1 MFQGKGIIMKPVLQV
16 RDLCRNRILH
26 NISFDLMPGEL
37 LAVMGPSGSGK
48 STLLYNTAGLDQADA
63 GEVRLQDTV
72 LTALSEDDKARL
84 RLEKMGF
91 VFQQMNTIPGL
102 SLEENI
108 VLPGIQAQGKRQKAK
123 VKEKARRLM
132 KELGLE
138 GLETRQAQQ
147 VSGGQLQRAC
157 ICRSLINDPVVL
169 FADEPTGD
177 LNRQAAQEVMDT
189 LVNLDRQGMSILM
202 VTHDSK
208 TASRCDRILY
218 LQDGEIKDQLHLE
231 RDDADREQRVNDWL
245 MQRGW

>member
-1 MFQGKGIIMKPVLQV
+1 MKPVLQV

-91 VFQQMNTIPGL
+91 VFQQMNTIPCL

-138 GLETRQAQQ
+138 GLENRQAQQ

-177 LNRQAAQEVMDT
+177 LN
-189 LVNLDRQGMSILM
+189 RQGMSILM

-245 MQRGW
+245 MQRDW

>member
-1 MFQGKGIIMKPVLQV
+1 M
-16 RDLCRNRILH
+16 
-26 NISFDLMPGEL
+26 
-37 LAVMGPSGSGK
+37 
-48 STLLYNTAGLDQADA
+48 
-63 GEVRLQDTV
+63 
-72 LTALSEDDKARL
+72 
-84 RLEKMGF
+84 
-91 VFQQMNTIPGL
+91 
-102 SLEENI
+102 
-108 VLPGIQAQGKRQKAK
+108 
-123 VKEKARRLM
+123 
-132 KELGLE
+132 
-138 GLETRQAQQ
+138 
-147 VSGGQLQRAC
+147 SGGQLQRAC

-189 LVNLDRQGMSILM
+189 LVNLNRQGMSILM

>member
-48 STLLYNTAGLDQADA
+48 STLLYNTAGLGQADA

-138 GLETRQAQQ
+138 GLESRQVQQ

-157 ICRSLINDPVVL
+157 ICRSLINDPVIL
-169 FADEPTGD
+169 FADEPTGA

-189 LVNLDRQGMSILM
+189 LVNLNRQGMSILM

-218 LQDGEIKDQLHLE
+218 LQDGEIKDQLYLE
-231 RDDADREQRVNDWL
+231 RADADREQRVNDWL

>member
-1 MFQGKGIIMKPVLQV
+1 MKPVLQV
-16 RDLCRNRILH
+16 TNLCRNDILH
-26 NISFDLMPGEL
+26 TISFDLLPGEL

-48 STLLYNTAGLDQADA
+48 STLLYNIAGLDQADA
-63 GEVRLQDTV
+63 GEVRLQDTL
-72 LTALSEDDKARL
+72 LTDLSPDEKARL

-91 VFQQMNTIPGL
+91 VFQQMNTVPGL

-123 VKEKARRLM
+123 VIEKARALM

-138 GLETRQAQQ
+138 GLESRQAQQ

-157 ICRSLINDPVVL
+157 ICRSLINDPVIL
-169 FADEPTGD
+169 FADEPTGA
-177 LNRQAAQEVMDT
+177 LNRQSAQEVMDT
-189 LVNLDRQGMSILM
+189 LVSLNRQGMSILM
-202 VTHDSK
+202 VTHDSR

-218 LQDGEIKDQLHLE
+218 LQDGEIKDQLHLD
-231 RDDADREQRVNDWL
+231 RNDADREQKVNAWL

>member
-1 MFQGKGIIMKPVLQV
+1 
-16 RDLCRNRILH
+16 
-26 NISFDLMPGEL
+26 
-37 LAVMGPSGSGK
+37 
-48 STLLYNTAGLDQADA
+48 
-63 GEVRLQDTV
+63 
-72 LTALSEDDKARL
+72 
-84 RLEKMGF
+84 
-91 VFQQMNTIPGL
+91 
-102 SLEENI
+102 
-108 VLPGIQAQGKRQKAK
+108 
-123 VKEKARRLM
+123 VKEKASRLM

-138 GLETRQAQQ
+138 GLENRQAQQ

-189 LVNLDRQGMSILM
+189 LVNLNRQGMSILM

-245 MQRGW
+245 MQRDW

>member
-1 MFQGKGIIMKPVLQV
+1 M
-16 RDLCRNRILH
+16 
-26 NISFDLMPGEL
+26 
-37 LAVMGPSGSGK
+37 
-48 STLLYNTAGLDQADA
+48 
-63 GEVRLQDTV
+63 
-72 LTALSEDDKARL
+72 
-84 RLEKMGF
+84 
-91 VFQQMNTIPGL
+91 
-102 SLEENI
+102 
-108 VLPGIQAQGKRQKAK
+108 
-123 VKEKARRLM
+123 
-132 KELGLE
+132 GLE
-138 GLETRQAQQ
+138 GLENRQAQQ

-189 LVNLDRQGMSILM
+189 LVNLNRQGMSILM

-245 MQRGW
+245 MQRDW

>member
-91 VFQQMNTIPGL
+91 VFQQMNTIPCL

-138 GLETRQAQQ
+138 GLENRQAQQ
-147 VSGGQLQRAC
+147 VSGGQLQA
-157 ICRSLINDPVVL
+157 V
-169 FADEPTGD
+169 D
-177 LNRQAAQEVMDT
+177 LN
-189 LVNLDRQGMSILM
+189 RQGMSILM

-245 MQRGW
+245 MQRDW

>member
-1 MFQGKGIIMKPVLQV
+1 MKPVLQV
-16 RDLCRNRILH
+16 TDLCRNGILH
-26 NISFDLMPGEL
+26 NISFDLHPGEL

-72 LTALSEDDKARL
+72 LTSLSQDEKARL

-91 VFQQMNTIPGL
+91 VFQQMNTVPGL

-138 GLETRQAQQ
+138 GLENRQVQQ

-157 ICRSLINDPVVL
+157 ICRSLINDPVIL
-169 FADEPTGD
+169 FADEPTGA

-189 LVNLDRQGMSILM
+189 LVNLNRQGMSILM

-218 LQDGEIKDQLHLE
+218 LQDGEIKDQLYLE
-231 RDDADREQRVNDWL
+231 RADADREQRVNDWL